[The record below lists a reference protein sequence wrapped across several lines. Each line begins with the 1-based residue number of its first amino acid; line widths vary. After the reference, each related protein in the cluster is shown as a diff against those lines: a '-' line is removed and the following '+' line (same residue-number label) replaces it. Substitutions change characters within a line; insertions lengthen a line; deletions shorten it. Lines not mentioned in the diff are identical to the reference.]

1 MKSRNSGK
9 SEGDDGQRRLAVLID
24 ADNAQPSVIEGLLA
38 EVAKF
43 GVASV
48 KRIYG
53 DFTSTR
59 LGQWK
64 QALLKHSINPVQQ
77 FAYTSG
83 KNATDSSLI
92 IDAMD
97 LMYTARFDGVCLV
110 SSDSDFTRLAQR
122 LREEGLIVY
131 GFGERK
137 TPDAFVQACDKFIY
151 TEVLRAE
158 DVPAAP
164 AAAAKKTSRRARTPA
179 AKRGAANAEQA
190 KAIEAPSMPTTPAAL
205 PVSTAPVAASK
216 PAKPATLPLPLELL
230 RRAIEEASD
239 EQGSAHLGAVGSYLT
254 KIRPDFD
261 PRLYG
266 HRKLS
271 DLLKRHPNH
280 FAVEER
286 SGAGGAKTLFV
297 RAVG

>member
-1 MKSRNSGK
+1 MKSRNNGK
-9 SEGDDGQRRLAVLID
+9 SEASDEQSRLAVLID

-38 EVAKF
+38 EVAKY

-59 LGQWK
+59 QTQWK
-64 QALLKHSINPVQQ
+64 GVLLKFSINPVQQ

-97 LMYTARFDGVCLV
+97 LMYTGRFDGMCLV

-122 LREEGLIVY
+122 LREEGLVVY

-151 TEVLRAE
+151 TEVLRPETSSKSAAKPPPAKAHKQ
-158 DVPAAP
+158 VAAAP
-164 AAAAKKTSRRARTPA
+164 ARKS
-179 AKRGAANAEQA
+179 G
-190 KAIEAPSMPTTPAAL
+190 APSAPTT
-205 PVSTAPVAASK
+205 TAPAVKAERR
-216 PAKPATLPLPLELL
+216 TIEPLPLDLI
-230 RRAIEEASD
+230 RQAIEEASD
-239 EQGSAHLGAVGSYLT
+239 DQGWAFLGTVGSYLN

-261 PRLYG
+261 SRLYG
-266 HRKLS
+266 HKKLS
-271 DLLKRHPNH
+271 DLLKQHPTH
-280 FAVEER
+280 FAIEER
-286 SGAGGAKTLFV
+286 SSAGGGPKAMYV
-297 RAVG
+297 RILE

>member
-1 MKSRNSGK
+1 MKSRPLVR
-9 SEGDDGQRRLAVLID
+9 SENDEEQPRLAVLID
-24 ADNAQPSVIEGLLA
+24 ADNAQPAVIEGLLA
-38 EVAKF
+38 EVAKY

-59 LGQWK
+59 MTQWK

-97 LMYTARFDGVCLV
+97 LMYTRRFDGVCLV

-122 LREEGLIVY
+122 LREEGLTVY

-151 TEVLRAE
+151 VEVLRSE
-158 DVPAAP
+158 VPAPSALPAPQKPAKKAARPAAKKPAAQAEP
-164 AAAAKKTSRRARTPA
+164 AAAPVV
-179 AKRGAANAEQA
+179 EQG
-190 KAIEAPSMPTTPAAL
+190 KHES
-205 PVSTAPVAASK
+205 
-216 PAKPATLPLPLELL
+216 LPLRLI
-230 RRAIEEASD
+230 RQAIEEASD
-239 EQGSAHLGAVGSYLT
+239 DQGWAFLGSVGSYLS
-254 KIRPDFD
+254 KVRPDFD
-261 PRLYG
+261 TRLYG
-266 HRKLS
+266 HKKLS
-271 DLLKRHPNH
+271 DLMKAHPRH
-280 FAVEER
+280 FTVEER
-286 SGAGGAKTLFV
+286 AGEGGAKRFYV
-297 RAVG
+297 RAA

>member
-1 MKSRNSGK
+1 MKSRPTSRPEND
-9 SEGDDGQRRLAVLID
+9 EEQPRLAVLID
-24 ADNAQPSVIEGLLA
+24 ADNAQPAVIEGLLA
-38 EVAKF
+38 EVAKY

-59 LGQWK
+59 MTQWK

-97 LMYTARFDGVCLV
+97 LMYTRRFDGVCLV

-122 LREEGLIVY
+122 LREEGLTVY

-151 TEVLRAE
+151 VEVLRSE
-158 DVPAAP
+158 VSAP
-164 AAAAKKTSRRARTPA
+164 P
-179 AKRGAANAEQA
+179 
-190 KAIEAPSMPTTPAAL
+190 P
-205 PVSTAPVAASK
+205 
-216 PAKPATLPLPLELL
+216 PAKPAKKSTRPVAKKPVPQAEPTAAPVADVVKPESLPLRLI
-230 RRAIEEASD
+230 RQAIEEASD
-239 EQGSAHLGAVGSYLT
+239 DQGWAFLGSVGSYLS
-254 KIRPDFD
+254 KVRPDFD
-261 PRLYG
+261 TRLYG
-266 HRKLS
+266 HKKLS
-271 DLLKRHPNH
+271 DLMKAHPRH
-280 FAVEER
+280 FTVEER
-286 SGAGGAKTLFV
+286 AGEGGAKRFYV
-297 RAVG
+297 RSVG

>member
-9 SEGDDGQRRLAVLID
+9 PEANDEQARLAVLID

-38 EVAKF
+38 EVAKY

-59 LGQWK
+59 LTQWK
-64 QALLKHSINPVQQ
+64 NALLKFSISPVQQ
-77 FAYTSG
+77 FAYTTG

-97 LMYTARFDGVCLV
+97 LMYTGRFDGVCLM

-158 DVPAAP
+158 TPQTNPRKAPPEKQSRKTSASSPQVKIAAVASTAAAP
-164 AAAAKKTSRRARTPA
+164 EAI
-179 AKRGAANAEQA
+179 KRKVPE
-190 KAIEAPSMPTTPAAL
+190 
-205 PVSTAPVAASK
+205 
-216 PAKPATLPLPLELL
+216 PLPLDLI
-230 RRAIEEASD
+230 RQAIEEASD
-239 EQGSAHLGAVGSYLT
+239 DQGWAFLGMVGSYLN

-261 PRLYG
+261 SRLYG
-266 HRKLS
+266 HKKLS
-271 DLLKRHPNH
+271 DLLKQHPKL
-280 FAVEER
+280 FAIEER
-286 SGAGGAKTLFV
+286 TGTGGGSKTIHV
-297 RAVG
+297 RILE

>member
-1 MKSRNSGK
+1 MKNRNSNK
-9 SEGDDGQRRLAVLID
+9 SESEDGQRRLAVLID

-59 LGQWK
+59 LQQWK
-64 QALLKHSINPVQQ
+64 QVLLKHSINPVQQ

-122 LREEGLIVY
+122 MREEGLIVY

-158 DVPAAP
+158 DAPAPAKSTRPAKKAVARRGSAGAEQAKPVDQVAVSATLPTTAP
-164 AAAAKKTSRRARTPA
+164 AAASRPARTA
-179 AKRGAANAEQA
+179 A
-190 KAIEAPSMPTTPAAL
+190 
-205 PVSTAPVAASK
+205 
-216 PAKPATLPLPLELL
+216 LPLPLELL

-239 EQGSAHLGAVGSYLT
+239 EQGWAHLGAVGSYLT

-271 DLLKRHPNH
+271 DLLKRHANH
-280 FAVEER
+280 FTVEER
-286 SGAGGAKTLFV
+286 GKTLFV

>member
-1 MKSRNSGK
+1 MKARTTSST
-9 SEGDDGQRRLAVLID
+9 SDDDQQRLAVLID
-24 ADNAQPSVIEGLLA
+24 ADNAQPAVIAGLLA
-38 EVAKF
+38 EVAKY

-53 DFTSTR
+53 DFTSTQQS
-59 LGQWK
+59 QWK
-64 QALLKHSINPVQQ
+64 KELLRHSISPVQQ

-97 LMYTARFDGVCLV
+97 LMYTDRFDGFCLV

-122 LREEGLIVY
+122 LREEGLTVY

-137 TPDAFVQACDKFIY
+137 TPDAFVKACDKFIY

-158 DVPAAP
+158 APLIETARPARPALPAKKSAPSKSGRPASAGSSSAPAAP
-164 AAAAKKTSRRARTPA
+164 TAILAARAAAS
-179 AKRGAANAEQA
+179 
-190 KAIEAPSMPTTPAAL
+190 APIG
-205 PVSTAPVAASK
+205 V
-216 PAKPATLPLPLELL
+216 TLPLALL
-230 RRAIEEASD
+230 RQAIEEASD
-239 EQGSAHLGAVGSYLT
+239 DSGWAFLGSVGSYLT
-254 KIRPDFD
+254 KIQPDFD

-266 HRKLS
+266 HKKLS
-271 DLLKRHPNH
+271 DLFKQHPKY

-286 SGAGGAKTLFV
+286 GLPGASSKKVLV
-297 RAVG
+297 KLVG

>member
-1 MKSRNSGK
+1 MKSRPSGK
-9 SEGDDGQRRLAVLID
+9 PESDDEQRRLAVLID
-24 ADNAQPSVIEGLLA
+24 ADNAPPTAIEGLLA
-38 EVAKF
+38 EVAKY

-59 LGQWK
+59 MTQWK
-64 QALLKHSINPVQQ
+64 QALLKHSISPVQQ

-97 LMYTARFDGVCLV
+97 LLYTNRFDGFCLV

-122 LREEGLIVY
+122 LREEGLTVY

-151 TEVLRAE
+151 TEVLRAQTPVV
-158 DVPAAP
+158 VPAKPVKSAP
-164 AAAAKKTSRRARTPA
+164 EPAKPKAKAKK
-179 AKRGAANAEQA
+179 
-190 KAIEAPSMPTTPAAL
+190 
-205 PVSTAPVAASK
+205 STPVAAAEPTAV
-216 PAKPATLPLPLELL
+216 PAPEPAGKSEALPLDLI
-230 RRAIEEASD
+230 RQAIEEASD
-239 EQGSAHLGAVGSYLT
+239 DQGWAFLGTMGSYLN
-254 KIRPDFD
+254 KIRPNFD

-266 HRKLS
+266 HKKLS
-271 DLLKRHPNH
+271 DLLKQHPKH
-280 FAVEER
+280 FEIQER
-286 SGAGGAKTLFV
+286 GGDGGTGKRIYV
-297 RAVG
+297 RIRG